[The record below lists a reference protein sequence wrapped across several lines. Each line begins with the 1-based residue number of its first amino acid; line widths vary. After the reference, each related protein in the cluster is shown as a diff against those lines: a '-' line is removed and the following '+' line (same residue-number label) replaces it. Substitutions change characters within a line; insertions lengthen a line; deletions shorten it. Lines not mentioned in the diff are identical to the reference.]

1 MPQSGES
8 RAEST
13 HAETFFRELEAML
26 MAAMK
31 QQGFTA
37 TLKSLNKGRLP
48 TRGMMTVHEGVVEEL
63 PSGRYDAAL
72 QTDKGRVVLR
82 GAERTDRKSTDPQL
96 VSSNTSSS
104 YEASVNSSE
113 LTAEKILGQLTAAG
127 ANMPSSLLC
136 QVELTRFDPT
146 QRKAVLPLLWQYIL
160 DHRNSND
167 RNELVAVGA
176 AIRKYIAIMPMDRLG
191 ELAVLLETGHRSPLP
206 IDLEIEVAKMICRNF
221 EVLPPVVADP
231 HPELAKRFWEMVQAY
246 INPRVLLRDKCSAA
260 TSLAIEAIVSM
271 RSPLAE
277 QACQAANAC
286 PYRWFAELVSDDL
299 DDLHERWSGKS
310 PDAAAWLRE
319 LQNNVLA
326 DV

>member
-82 GAERTDRKSTDPQL
+82 SAERTDRKSTDPQL

-104 YEASVNSSE
+104 YEASVDSSE
-113 LTAEKILGQLTAAG
+113 LTAEEILGQLTTAG
-127 ANMPSSLLC
+127 ANMPCSLLC

-146 QRKAVLPLLWQYIL
+146 QREAVLPLLWQYIL

-176 AIRKYIAIMPMDRLG
+176 AIRKYIAIMPMDRMG

-206 IDLEIEVAKMICRNF
+206 IDLEIEVAKMIYRNF
-221 EVLPPVVADP
+221 EVHPPVLADP

-246 INPRVLLRDKCSAA
+246 INPRVLLRDKHSAA

-277 QACQAANAC
+277 QAWQAAIAC
-286 PYRWFAELVSDDL
+286 PFRWFAELVSDDL
-299 DDLHERWSGKS
+299 NDLHERWSSRS

-319 LQNNVLA
+319 LRNNVLA
-326 DV
+326 HA

>member
-1 MPQSGES
+1 MPESGRTRAQSTDIS
-8 RAEST
+8 RLV
-13 HAETFFRELEAML
+13 REFDDAVT
-26 MAAMK
+26 AAMK

-37 TLKSLNKGRLP
+37 TLKSLNKVRLP
-48 TRGMMTVHEGVVEEL
+48 TKTMNVYDGVVGESA
-63 PSGRYDAAL
+63 SGLYDAAFE
-72 QTDKGRVVLR
+72 TDTGRVVLQD
-82 GAERTDRKSTDPQL
+82 AKRTDRATDPQL
-96 VSSNTSSS
+96 VVSDRSPSHD
-104 YEASVNSSE
+104 ASPDSRE
-113 LTAEKILGQLTAAG
+113 LTAEEILDQLTAAG
-127 ANMPSSLLC
+127 ADTPCSLLC
-136 QVELTRFDPT
+136 QVELARFDPS
-146 QRKAVLPLLWQYIL
+146 QRQVLLPLLWQYIL

-167 RNELVAVGA
+167 RDELVGVGA
-176 AIRKYIAIMPMDRLG
+176 AIRKYIAIMPMDRMG
-191 ELAVLLETGHRSPLP
+191 ELAVLLETGHRSSLP
-206 IDLEIEVAKMICRNF
+206 IDLEIEVAKMIYRNF
-221 EVLPPVVADP
+221 EVHPSVVADP